1 MEVVVTIAYYF
12 LIRMIFI
19 DFKWLKFNMF
29 WQFIV
34 FGIYL
39 AAVLTEV
46 VGLGQYTPYSETTY
60 VQAYVIPMAPEYG
73 GIVKKVH
80 VKSNV
85 PLKKG
90 DTLFQMD
97 PSEFQYRVNE
107 MEAKLSAAGTNV
119 SILSQNLDEAK
130 AKVSISK
137 TALKTTTLEYNQ
149 ILEASKQNAVARI
162 TVEQYA
168 LKIDDLKSQLTR
180 NEAALKTSMLAYES
194 ETAGQPTDIAEAI
207 ANLEKAKYNLT
218 QTAILA
224 PSDGYVTYLQIH
236 PGSFIRMKQPIM
248 SFVSTDEYWLLT
260 QYTQFGVQH
269 VAPGDVCDIALR
281 MYPGEIFSGEVQEI
295 YWSSGNAQ
303 GEISGRIPTENE
315 MIPANTFMVRIKI
328 NEKEGYPLRFG
339 ASGISAIYTKNA
351 IDVVIFLRQL
361 EIQSESFLNYI
372 YNPFR

>member
-12 LIRMIFI
+12 FIRMIFV

-73 GIVKKVH
+73 GILKKVH

-85 PLKKG
+85 QVKKG

-107 MEAKLSAAGTNV
+107 MEAKLSASGTNV
-119 SILSQNLDEAK
+119 SILSEQVAEAR
-130 AKVSISK
+130 AEISISQA
-137 TALKTTTLEYNQ
+137 ALKTAKMEYEQ
-149 ILEASKQNAVARI
+149 ILKASKQNAVAQI

-168 LKIDDLKSQLTR
+168 INVENSKAQLTR
-180 NEAALKTSMLAYES
+180 NQAALNSNLLAYES
-194 ETAGQPTDIAEAI
+194 ETSGQPTDIAEAI

-224 PSDGYVTYLQIH
+224 PSNGYVTYLQIH

-248 SFVSTDEYWLLT
+248 TFVSTDEYWLLT

-269 VAPGDVCDIALR
+269 VEPGDICDIALR
-281 MYPGEIFSGEVQEI
+281 MYPGEIFSGQVEEI

-303 GEISGRIPTENE
+303 GEIGGRIPTENE
-315 MIPANTFMVRIKI
+315 IQPANTFMVRIKV
-328 NEKEGYPLRFG
+328 NEKEGFPLRFG